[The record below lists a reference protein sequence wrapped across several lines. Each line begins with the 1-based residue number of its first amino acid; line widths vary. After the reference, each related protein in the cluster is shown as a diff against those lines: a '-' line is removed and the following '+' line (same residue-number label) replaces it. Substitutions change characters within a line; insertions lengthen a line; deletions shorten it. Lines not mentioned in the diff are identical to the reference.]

1 MFILLS
7 KKSGRIFNSFRDVRT
22 RDVAIE
28 KFFTVARLQRE
39 GVGGSLARLTVT
51 SF

>member
-7 KKSGRIFNSFRDVRT
+7 KKSGRIFNAFRDVRT

-28 KFFTVARLQRE
+28 KFFTVQGCRE
-39 GVGGSLARLTVT
+39 KGLAGA
-51 SF
+51 